1 MHQQKAVS
9 GEHSVFVALQDTREE
24 HAGSLRDGEETPAA
38 LHFATANACSA
49 MRQRMLATATANG

>member
-49 MRQRMLATATANG
+49 MR